1 MSAEGRTTMLGG
13 LIRALLPQPVRIV
26 PQDCFWGGRWYR
38 EGDFFGGRRCFG
50 GRWSGGMSR

>member
-1 MSAEGRTTMLGG
+1 MLGG